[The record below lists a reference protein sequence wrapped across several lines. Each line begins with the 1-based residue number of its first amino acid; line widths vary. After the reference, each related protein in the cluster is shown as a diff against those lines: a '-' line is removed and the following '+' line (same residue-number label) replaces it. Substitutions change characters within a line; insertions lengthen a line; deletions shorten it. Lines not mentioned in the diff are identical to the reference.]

1 MRWHNRRYYLVV
13 VKGKPHDPK
22 TLDVYAVASRKAA
35 LDDRRYLRRAGH
47 RVEVRE
53 FGKVIG

>member
-13 VKGKPHDPK
+13 IKGKRHDPK
-22 TLDVYAVASRKAA
+22 VLDVYAVASRKAA
-35 LDDRRYLRRAGH
+35 LDDLRYLRKAGH

-53 FGKVIG
+53 FGKVIA